1 MNYYWVFIQIIKGLE
16 RETNYSFWL
25 YPDGG
30 ILCHGPRLKLK
41 IRAVLRSR
49 NVFFGCQRSAS
60 THTNAVLGLSAPAS

>member
-30 ILCHGPRLKLK
+30 TLLLLSKKRWHSVMELMERLGVVHSGAL
-41 IRAVLRSR
+41 
-49 NVFFGCQRSAS
+49 
-60 THTNAVLGLSAPAS
+60 HDTNTQKW